1 MFTGG
6 VYGNTIFDIGPNG
19 AFRRAFL
26 VTIRSI
32 RMFSFKK
39 NFTHFEIPTHT
50 IHVWYTK
57 LYLHVLFIYLY
68 IHGKCRYL
76 YIYIYMYRT
85 WIVWAMNPSL
95 VPTSCQA
102 DPNDL
107 LVGLGMSWQSL

>member
-76 YIYIYMYRT
+76 YIYIC
-85 WIVWAMNPSL
+85 IVH
-95 VPTSCQA
+95 
-102 DPNDL
+102 
-107 LVGLGMSWQSL
+107 GLYGQ